1 MEPDCYDRL
10 LIEPEHWQRAG
21 ELVAAINDLSS
32 LHPEC
37 DISAINMTEQALD
50 RYPVMINS
58 SIRRGLKGEAAR
70 FEQHMR
76 EMEIKSASGTSVS
89 ALILSNSHDAY
100 NAARMAVM
108 ALFDQYQAEKDSDE
122 TPLGDSE
129 VPEQPTG
136 LPFDPEMLFIGA
148 RLFFCCK

>member
-21 ELVAAINDLSS
+21 ELVSAINGLSA

-37 DISAINMTEQALD
+37 DISAVNITEEALE
-50 RYPVMINS
+50 RYPVMIKS
-58 SIRRGLKGEAAR
+58 AIRRGLTGDATG

-76 EMEIKSASGTSVS
+76 VMEIKSASGTSVS
-89 ALILSNSHDAY
+89 ALILSNSREAY
-100 NAARMAVM
+100 NAARAAVM
-108 ALFDQYQAEKDSDE
+108 ALFDQYEAEKDSDE
-122 TPLGDSE
+122 TPLGDRE